1 MEGDASTRTSSR
13 SSSAENTNHIAKP
26 AHHVALSSSGSSS
39 GRPTTG
45 GGTSA
50 GSTSKVKTA
59 NNATGGNGNAKNGTT
74 TKRPSSSPKMKQF
87 SSERM
92 LQLLRAYAATV
103 RPTPFANVR
112 LPPDYKTPCGQAL
125 GAWLGA
131 VGKVRRKGRLP
142 PKLEEE
148 LTGLGVVW
156 DDENAASPAANVT
169 STSASASA
177 SASASQGLS
186 VVHEDSSA
194 GRDRRHPRLPERHRS
209 GGVHLSDVQYSTIYP
224 WSRSGYGHGPSP
236 AQPYRAPWAEITTDT
251 TGRIVPSAPGSA
263 SAYQNHPQ
271 HHQEPATAKFDPNPR
286 PPYHHP
292 VNHHND
298 DDDGF
303 FPMPD
308 SFDDE
313 NDPDRDPDLYKTNA
327 SPPVT
332 AAGLA
337 SAPRHPAA
345 PSVASADPTYQQGQ
359 GPSGGLSS
367 LAEASALLAPA
378 GHPMRHSSSHSNKKR
393 KRGQREPQW
402 SAWRSANNDLLGE
415 ESEAAHTMDNHHAAG
430 GIVRSFPTGS
440 EPSPRLPGRG
450 RPRCPEAEARLK
462 HAEEPL
468 LPDRDILRD
477 APWEVKYDMLREYK
491 RRYGTAN
498 VPTAF
503 CSNQV
508 RLGQWLA
515 TQRQAR
521 RKGTLSDE
529 RVAMLEELGVAWK
542 KNGMNGEPS
551 PRVMIQQQLSPDK
564 LLVVEPSPEK
574 LPPDIADL
582 TPEEE
587 AQWAHMVGLLKK
599 FRDRE
604 GDTIPSM
611 YHVEDSKQLGLWLWQ
626 VKDQY
631 RCCRLGEAY
640 VKQLEEVGVTW

>member
-1 MEGDASTRTSSR
+1 M
-13 SSSAENTNHIAKP
+13 
-26 AHHVALSSSGSSS
+26 SG
-39 GRPTTG
+39 
-45 GGTSA
+45 
-50 GSTSKVKTA
+50 TSKVKTE
-59 NNATGGNGNAKNGTT
+59 NNATGGNGNAKNGTA

-92 LQLLRAYAATV
+92 LQLLRAYAGTV

-125 GAWLGA
+125 GAWLRA

-148 LTGLGVVW
+148 LAGLGVVW
-156 DDENAASPAANVT
+156 DDAPATSTAASVT
-169 STSASASA
+169 STSASASV
-177 SASASQGLS
+177 SASASQSLS
-186 VVHEDSSA
+186 VVHEHSSA
-194 GRDRRHPRLPERHRS
+194 GRDRRHPRSPERHRS
-209 GGVHLSDVQYSTIYP
+209 GGVHLSDVHHSTIYP
-224 WSRSGYGHGPSP
+224 WFRPGYGHGPSP

-263 SAYQNHPQ
+263 SACQNHPQ
-271 HHQEPATAKFDPNPR
+271 HHQEPATARFDPNSR

-292 VNHHND
+292 VHHHND

-308 SFDDE
+308 SFDD
-313 NDPDRDPDLYKTNA
+313 DDGPDRDPDLYKTNA

-345 PSVASADPTYQQGQ
+345 PSVASAAPTYQQGQ
-359 GPSGGLSS
+359 GPPDGLSS

-393 KRGQREPQW
+393 KRGQQREPQW

-415 ESEAAHTMDNHHAAG
+415 EPEAAHTMDNHHAAG
-430 GIVRSFPTGS
+430 GIVGSSPTGS

-468 LPDRDILRD
+468 LPDRDILRN

-521 RKGTLSDE
+521 RKGTLGDE

-551 PRVMIQQQLSPDK
+551 PRVMQQQLSPDK
-564 LLVVEPSPEK
+564 LPVVEPSPEK

-582 TPEEE
+582 TPEE
-587 AQWAHMVGLLKK
+587 
-599 FRDRE
+599 
-604 GDTIPSM
+604 
-611 YHVEDSKQLGLWLWQ
+611 
-626 VKDQY
+626 
-631 RCCRLGEAY
+631 
-640 VKQLEEVGVTW
+640 